1 MHRVPRIPVATCPF
15 DGPSM
20 FSTSNLNTSSR
31 CSAGTRSHRS
41 ATDCSACV
49 PAPTERDRGAFKTP
63 SLRNAERTWPYM
75 HNGAI
80 SDGSPAAQT
89 GQDGAPHLVRLVQ
102 FYNQGGGTPVVGR
115 RDPIL
120 RPLNLTDAEIA
131 DLVEFLKALTDDTI
145 GTHPEE
151 TSPPTVPDSPCPS

>member
-1 MHRVPRIPVATCPF
+1 MAQPT
-15 DGPSM
+15 
-20 FSTSNLNTSSR
+20 ST
-31 CSAGTRSHRS
+31 A
-41 ATDCSACV
+41 ACV